1 MRSLPLDNDIIVS
14 LKKGG
19 PDALQSL
26 LKLFYSPLCLFAERL
41 LADSAAAEDIVG
53 ESFIKLWNKRTDFES
68 LQNIKAFMYI
78 TVRNACLNY
87 LKRAK
92 RDSLGKKQLAYLT
105 GEKEEFVLNEMIR
118 AEVLKE
124 IMHAINN
131 LPEQCGKV
139 LKMGYLEGLKNQEI
153 ADLLNISVHTVKN
166 QKARAIQLLKIRLRD
181 RDLMAF
187 LLLCSFLRSTSDH
200 YQALSMPA

>member
-26 LKLFYSPLCLFAERL
+26 IKQFYSPLCLFAERL

-53 ESFIKLWNKRTDFES
+53 ESFIKLWNKRTNFES

-78 TVRNACLNY
+78 TVRNACLNH
-87 LKRAK
+87 LKQAK
-92 RDSLGKKQLAYLT
+92 RESLSKKQHAYLT
-105 GEKEEFVLNEMIR
+105 GDKEEFVLNEMIR

-124 IMHAINN
+124 IMHEINN

-139 LKMGYLEGLKNQEI
+139 LKMGYLEGLRNQEI

-166 QKARAIQLLKIRLRD
+166 QKARGIQLLKIRLRN
-181 RDLMAF
+181 RDLMTF
-187 LLLCSFLRSTSDH
+187 LILCSFLRAGSDH
-200 YQALSMPA
+200 CQNLPLPA